1 MKKIL
6 TFVVMTLAM
15 SSYASDKKPTAERVE
30 SKNKAPQETVKASPP
45 CATTQEEIMKQIE
58 EKKKANANSAET
70 KTAGLQGLGAAT
82 TGCKV
87 K

>member
-1 MKKIL
+1 MKKFL
-6 TFVVMTLAM
+6 TVVMM
-15 SSYASDKKPTAERVE
+15 SVSLCGFASDKKPSAIKAE

-58 EKKKANANSAET
+58 EKKKAQANSADT